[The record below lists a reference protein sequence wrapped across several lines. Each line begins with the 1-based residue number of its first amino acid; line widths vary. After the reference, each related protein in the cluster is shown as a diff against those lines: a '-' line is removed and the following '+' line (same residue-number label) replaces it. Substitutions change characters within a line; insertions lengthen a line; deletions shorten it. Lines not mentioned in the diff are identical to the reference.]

1 MQQKRSKWAVL
12 DNDSDN
18 EWPSV
23 VPNSIEAY
31 LDSQTI
37 AKSEV
42 TAAGGALKYWESLR
56 TTRPRLARM
65 ALDFLSAPGLI
76 ISYYYYSL

>member
-12 DNDSDN
+12 DDDSDN
-18 EWPSV
+18 EQPSA
-23 VPNSIEAY
+23 VPDSIEAY
-31 LDSQTI
+31 LDSPPTG
-37 AKSEV
+37 KSEV

-65 ALDFLSAPGLI
+65 AMDFLSAPGLI
-76 ISYYYYSL
+76 ILHYY